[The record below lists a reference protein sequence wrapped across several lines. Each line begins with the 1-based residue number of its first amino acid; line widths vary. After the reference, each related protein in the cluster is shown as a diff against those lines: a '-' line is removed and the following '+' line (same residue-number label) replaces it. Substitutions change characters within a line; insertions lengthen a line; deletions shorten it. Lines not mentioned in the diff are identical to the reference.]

1 MGSEINVCGEE
12 NPSSFCEIRCI
23 RAYETIKN
31 NGIAF
36 CYDTE
41 RRDATALI
49 KARDLQN
56 RTCTFRHTT
65 NKIQR
70 DVCECYSGA
79 VGEFFSSGM

>member
-12 NPSSFCEIRCI
+12 NPSSFCESRFI
-23 RAYETIKN
+23 RACETIKN
-31 NGIAF
+31 TRKAF

-49 KARDLQN
+49 KASDLQN
-56 RTCTFRHTT
+56 GTFRDA
-65 NKIQR
+65 NNRIQR

-79 VGEFFSSGM
+79 VEEFKSSGM